1 MTGGR
6 WAVRREAWGVGR
18 EPRPSTDP
26 LTRRRGRG
34 LARREGR
41 LLETVAAAFLAGLV
55 GSPHCVGMCGGFAAA
70 AGQSSSRRAGE
81 RPALLLPVLNARGGV
96 LLWHLGRLTTYAVLG
111 ALAGA
116 FGSVI
121 PGPRWVPAALS
132 AALLLWFAASL
143 AGLTPG
149 RTIPFPALARAG
161 AWLARQDGL
170 VWRYLFGLATGVL
183 PCGLVYAALSMAV
196 ASAAPAT
203 GAAAM
208 AAFGLGTVPALA
220 VLAEAVQGL
229 ARRGI
234 WVRRALALLVL
245 VAGLGSLGMRM
256 ARGGHMQHHMTAPAP
271 TSTDGIQA
279 PAHGGGA
286 MPDMPGR

>member
-1 MTGGR
+1 MPETSD
-6 WAVRREAWGVGR
+6 AVQTTSTNKTIGTALGLRLY
-18 EPRPSTDP
+18 PRTQIAEMV
-26 LTRRRGRG
+26 T
-34 LARREGR
+34 REGP
-41 LLETVAAAFLAGLV
+41 LETNPSL
-55 GSPHCVGMCGGFAAA
+55 
-70 AGQSSSRRAGE
+70 RRHYDGPVDLLRPTFYISASLGE
-81 RPALLLPVLNARGGV
+81 RPARLLPVLNARSGV

-196 ASAAPAT
+196 ASAAPAA

-271 TSTDGIQA
+271 TSTDATQA

>member
-1 MTGGR
+1 MI
-6 WAVRREAWGVGR
+6 E
-18 EPRPSTDP
+18 
-26 LTRRRGRG
+26 L
-34 LARREGR
+34 
-41 LLETVAAAFLAGLV
+41 VAAAFVAGLV

-70 AGQSSSRRAGE
+70 VGRGRGGARGPSGR
-81 RPALLLPVLNARGGV
+81 LPVLHARTGAM
-96 LLWHLGRLTTYAVLG
+96 LWHLGRLTTYAVLG

-121 PGPRWVPAALS
+121 PGPRWVPAVLS
-132 AALLLWFAASL
+132 AVLLLWFAASL
-143 AGLTPG
+143 AGLAPG
-149 RTIPFPALARAG
+149 RSVPVPVWARAG

-196 ASAAPAT
+196 AAGSAGV

-208 AAFGLGTVPALA
+208 AAFGMGTVPALA

-234 WVRRALALLVL
+234 WVRRVLALLVL
-245 VAGLGSLGMRM
+245 LAGLGSLGMRM
-256 ARGGHMQHHMTAPAP
+256 VRGGHMHHGTAAPAGP
-271 TSTDGIQA
+271 ASKSSA
-279 PAHGGGA
+279 PVAPMPRHEHGAA
-286 MPDMPGR
+286 MPGM